1 MRRGTYW
8 VLRLLTRQEKTM
20 TRDEILQLLYD
31 GIVEDM
37 TFLYKN
43 AGLEEKDIQAHLDQ
57 GTQSFQLICTN
68 TLTRLIEK
76 GVING

>member
-1 MRRGTYW
+1 MS
-8 VLRLLTRQEKTM
+8 
-20 TRDEILQLLYD
+20 RDEILQLLYD
-31 GIVEDM
+31 GMVEDM

-43 AGLEEKDIQAHLDQ
+43 AGIDEKEIQNHLDQ

-76 GVING
+76 GVISE